1 MSTVFFDAHMHAM
14 NLMHPSFTSYI
25 DSVSESFSDF
35 VASGALSPGYI
46 LSPQLRGQ
54 QGLTTALNM
63 FNIFDRP
70 IGEIFATME
79 EDLSGA
85 YKSHEYIG
93 VKEKGKASFHY
104 PEKPYIRGGKFSFRD
119 RSYDRYA
126 LIPLVMDFSTQ
137 STDEH
142 SRSYY
147 TAESS
152 EKILTYINDTIEGI
166 DWYRSVR
173 PDGILD
179 FYPFLGINPKMH
191 TINFIQDLIEK
202 HVITTKR
209 ERHQGRKYFSGIKL
223 YPPLGGDPWP
233 LESIERDKVSL
244 IYEFCSKKRIPIITH
259 CDDQGFRGVNAR
271 VAQEFTN
278 PARFKEVLARYPDL
292 IIDFAHYGRQYNP
305 LSKKSLKRLIEGVFT
320 EDSWFTQIISFMR
333 EYEHVYAD
341 VSFSGSDPLFYSGL
355 NSFMNKLDE
364 GSRQRILE
372 RSMFG
377 SDFSVNL
384 TKIESYA
391 AYLSVFHD
399 SPFNDSEVHTIA
411 SVNPAR
417 FLGLQ

>member
-1 MSTVFFDAHMHAM
+1 MHAM
-14 NLMHPSFTSYI
+14 NLMHPSFSSFI

-54 QGLTTALNM
+54 QGLITALNM

-79 EDLSGA
+79 EDLSGSF
-85 YKSHEYIG
+85 KSHEYIG
-93 VKEKGKASFHY
+93 IRDKEKANFRY
-104 PEKPYIRGGKFSFRD
+104 PEAPYIHDSTFTFRS
-119 RSYDRYA
+119 RSYDTYA
-126 LIPLVMDFSTQ
+126 LIPLVMDFSTH
-137 STDEH
+137 SSDEH
-142 SRSYY
+142 SKSYY

-152 EKILTYINDTIEGI
+152 EKILGYIEDTIEAI
-166 DWYRSVR
+166 RWYRSVR
-173 PDGILD
+173 PQGMLE
-179 FYPFLGINPKMH
+179 FYPFLGINPRMH
-191 TINFIQDLIEK
+191 TLTFIQDLIEK
-202 HVITTKR
+202 HIIIHPH
-209 ERHQGRKYFSGIKL
+209 ERAQRKKYFSGIKL

-233 LESIERDKVSL
+233 QETREKEKVSL
-244 IYEFCSKKRIPIITH
+244 IYEFCSTHRIPIITH

-271 VAQEFTN
+271 LAQTYTDPE
-278 PARFKEVLARYPDL
+278 RYKEVLTQFPDL

-305 LSKKSLKRLIEGVFT
+305 LSKRSIKSLLGGMFT
-320 EDSWFTQIISFMR
+320 EDSWFSQIVNFMR

-341 VSFSGSDPLFYSGL
+341 VSFSGSDPDFYVGL
-355 NSFMNKLDE
+355 NRYVQDLDDY
-364 GSRQRILE
+364 SKTRIIE

-384 TKIESYA
+384 TKIESYS

-399 SPFNDSEVHTIA
+399 SPFSDDEVHMMA

-417 FLGLQ
+417 FIGL